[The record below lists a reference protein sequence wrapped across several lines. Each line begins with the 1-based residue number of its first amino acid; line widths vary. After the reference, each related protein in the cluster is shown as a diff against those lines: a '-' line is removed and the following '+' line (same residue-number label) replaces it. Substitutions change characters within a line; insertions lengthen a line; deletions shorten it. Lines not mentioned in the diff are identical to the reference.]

1 MSVAKI
7 FGYGFIED
15 YRGCNSMGDIIK
27 RIILG
32 LAGVLVLGAVA
43 YGIVMLLFNADFS
56 SDDDSPVE
64 IGNADAVVGMDESTF
79 EATIATTEAR
89 PEVQEV
95 ANVPIATPADAGENS
110 ADAGNAN
117 TISNVDATVP
127 ESGMVDKSAPKF
139 LISTKSI
146 YVDMGTEF
154 NIHDYVGYADD
165 VDRDVD
171 LKITGEVDT
180 SKEDSYPISV
190 LLTDDSGKTTN
201 LDVTVNVVPA
211 SGSSEPAEGGAA
223 APPTGGETFAE
234 FEERYKEDNTV
245 LGIDVSRW
253 QNGIDF
259 NKVKEAGCEFV
270 IIRLGGYDDGEHYTD
285 RNYNT
290 YIKDAK
296 AAGLKVG
303 IYWHAEER
311 NEEEVKR
318 SVAYLLRILD
328 GEKLDFPIAYDW
340 EDFLHFEDYG
350 MNIYDIN
357 NNYSAFSRE
366 IKAAGYDCC
375 NYSSKNFLENVWTNG
390 EGDKIWLA
398 NYTSQTSYAGEYYMW
413 QQSSKGRI
421 DGISTYVDF
430 NVLYTD
436 KYHLGD

>member
-1 MSVAKI
+1 
-7 FGYGFIED
+7 
-15 YRGCNSMGDIIK
+15 MGDIIK

-95 ANVPIATPADAGENS
+95 ANVPVATPADAGENS

-223 APPTGGETFAE
+223 TPPTGGETFAE
-234 FEERYKEDNTV
+234 FEEKYKEDNTV

>member
-95 ANVPIATPADAGENS
+95 ANVPVATPADAGENS

-223 APPTGGETFAE
+223 TPPTGGETFAE
-234 FEERYKEDNTV
+234 FEEKYKEDNTV

>member
-1 MSVAKI
+1 
-7 FGYGFIED
+7 
-15 YRGCNSMGDIIK
+15 MGDMIK
-27 RIILG
+27 RIVLG
-32 LAGVLVLGAVA
+32 LAGVLVLAAVA
-43 YGIVMLLFNADFS
+43 YGIVMLLFNVDFS
-56 SDDDSPVE
+56 GDDDGPVE
-64 IGNADAVVGMDESTF
+64 IGNADAVVGLDESTT

-89 PEVQEV
+89 SEVQEE
-95 ANVPIATPADAGENS
+95 ANVPLATPVDA
-110 ADAGNAN
+110 AN
-117 TISNVDATVP
+117 DSTDEGSSNTVSNVDATVP
-127 ESGMVDKSAPKF
+127 ESKVVDKSAPKF
-139 LISTKSI
+139 LISAKNIS
-146 YVDMGTEF
+146 VDMGTEF

-180 SKEDSYPISV
+180 SKEDTYPISV
-190 LLTDDSGKTTN
+190 LLTDDSGKTTS
-201 LDVTVNVVPA
+201 LDVNVNVVPS
-211 SGSSEPAEGGAA
+211 SGSSEPVEGGAA
-223 APPTGGETFAE
+223 PSTGGETFAQ
-234 FEERYKEDNTV
+234 FEEKYKEDNTV

-253 QNGIDF
+253 QKEIDF
-259 NKVKEAGCEFV
+259 NKVKAAGCEFV

-296 AAGLKVG
+296 AAGLKIG

-311 NEEEVKR
+311 NEEEIKK

-413 QQSSKGRI
+413 QQSSQGRI

-436 KYHLGD
+436 KFRLGE